1 MKIFTDKIIL
11 LRNMKKC
18 ATRSRFTPCT
28 ARASLLEEK
37 CEAGSRFI
45 MNLPVDFVRKNSGQN
60 NQQPNQIELLKERTR
75 QRQPK

>member
-1 MKIFTDKIIL
+1 MKMFTDKIIL
-11 LRNMKKC
+11 SRSTQKC

-28 ARASLLEEK
+28 ERASLLEEK
-37 CEAGSRFI
+37 CEAGSRFK

-60 NQQPNQIELLKERTR
+60 YQQPNQIELLKERTR